1 MSITMMRRREFPRS
15 GRPGD
20 NGPVSPSRRPSAP
33 ISFSPSHGGKSEKG
47 VRARAPRPRPWR
59 APPTA
64 PSRRRPPAVTR
75 TAASEPSGGPDDSD
89 GLDVRKL
96 RALLE
101 RWRVRA
107 RLARAAR
114 FTPARLAVVVFAVIV
129 AVVTALLSLPVATS
143 ASGHASMID
152 TLFTATSAVCVTGLT
167 TVDTATYWSPFG
179 QAVIILGAAV
189 GGLGIM
195 TLASLLSFA
204 VSRHVGLTQRML
216 AASENQSRLGDVAAL
231 LRAVVY
237 TAVGVELLLA
247 LILLPRFLTLGLDLE
262 HACWYAFFMALSI
275 FNNAGF
281 VVMPEGLAP
290 YATDWWMGMPIVMGT
305 FVGAVGFPVILD
317 VMRHRRRPRQW
328 TLHTKL
334 TLATYSCL
342 SIVSSMTIAAFEW
355 ANPRTY
361 GALPTGGKVLTALIN
376 GVNARSSGLSTISPG
391 HMRES
396 TWFLQD
402 ALMFVGGGS
411 ASTAGGIKVTTF
423 AILVLAI
430 LAEARGDR
438 DIEAFGRRITLSS
451 VRLSVAVAFIGASII
466 GVATLLLLQM
476 TDLTLDRILFEVI
489 SAFAT
494 VGLSTGITPL
504 LPTSAKYVIVVLMFV
519 GRVGTMT
526 AATALAMRE
535 RRRVIRVPAERPLIG

>member
-1 MSITMMRRREFPRS
+1 MPPSHRPLGHTDSPPPGGERGKRASGPRHWHAPIPTFARRRRS
-15 GRPGD
+15 STTATASTRTTTATSTTAPAE
-20 NGPVSPSRRPSAP
+20 PSSAP
-33 ISFSPSHGGKSEKG
+33 S
-47 VRARAPRPRPWR
+47 
-59 APPTA
+59 TA
-64 PSRRRPPAVTR
+64 PQ
-75 TAASEPSGGPDDSD
+75 TAGNPETPR
-89 GLDVRKL
+89 LL
-96 RALLE
+96 ALLE
-101 RWRVRA
+101 RWNLRS

-114 FTPARLAVVVFAVIV
+114 FTPARLAVVVFAGII
-129 AVVTALLSLPVATS
+129 AVVTALLSLPIAT
-143 ASGHASMID
+143 ADNRHASMID
-152 TLFTATSAVCVTGLT
+152 SLFTATSAVCVTGLT

-204 VSRHVGLTQRML
+204 VSRHVGLTQRMM

-231 LRAVVY
+231 LRAVIY
-237 TAVGVELLLA
+237 TALGAETLLA
-247 LILLPRFLTLGLDLE
+247 LILLPRFLTLGLDLG
-262 HACWYAFFMALSI
+262 HACWYALFMALSI

-281 VVMPEGLAP
+281 VILPEGLAP
-290 YATDWWMGMPIVMGT
+290 YATDWWMGVPIAVGT

-317 VMRHRRRPRQW
+317 VMRHLRRPRQW

-334 TLATYSCL
+334 TLSTYSAL
-342 SIVSSMTIAAFEW
+342 SAVSALAIAAFEW
-355 ANPRTY
+355 TNPRTY
-361 GALPTGGKVLTALIN
+361 GALPTGGKLLTALIN
-376 GVNARSSGLSTISPG
+376 GVNARSSGLTTIASE
-391 HMRES
+391 HMREA

-423 AILVLAI
+423 AVLLLAI
-430 LAEARGDR
+430 AAEARGDQ
-438 DIEAFGRRITLSS
+438 DIEAFGRRITLST

-466 GVATLLLLQM
+466 GTATLLMLEM
-476 TDLTLDRILFEVI
+476 TNLTLDRILFEVV

-535 RRRVIRVPAERPLIG
+535 RRRVIRMPAERPLIG